1 MDEKNHQRIIHI
13 QEAIIS
19 IRKFC
24 QDRSVEDFLSDDI
37 LYSAILHKFLII
49 GESVARIDA
58 EFLKKYDYPW
68 YKPRAFR
75 NFIAHEYFQIL
86 PESIWATISNDL
98 NGLEAMINRIL
109 KEEFHVNSPEQ

>member
-13 QEAIIS
+13 KEAIIS

-24 QDRSVEDFLSDDI
+24 QDRSCEDFLNDEI
-37 LYSAILHKFLII
+37 LYSAVLHKFLII
-49 GESVARIDA
+49 GESVARIDR
-58 EFLKKYDYPW
+58 ELLQKFEYPW

-86 PESIWATISNDL
+86 PESIWETINKDL
-98 NGLEAMINRIL
+98 DGLEEVIDRIL
-109 KEEFHVNSPEQ
+109 KEEIHDDLYK

>member
-13 QEAIIS
+13 REAIIS

-24 QDRSVEDFLSDDI
+24 LDRSLEDFLNDEI
-37 LYSAILHKFLII
+37 LYSAVLHKFLII

-86 PESIWATISNDL
+86 PESIWATINIDL
-98 NGLEAMINRIL
+98 DGLEKMIQRIL
-109 KEEFHVNSPEQ
+109 TEEFHDDSYE